1 MAVWGD
7 TDASHRLQLN
17 PVHHISLDP
26 LLKNGTLLSSDVV
39 IDRKQ
44 LDFNPREPGLV
55 K

>member
-39 IDRKQ
+39 NRKQ
-44 LDFNPREPGLV
+44 LDFNPRELGLV
-55 K
+55 Q